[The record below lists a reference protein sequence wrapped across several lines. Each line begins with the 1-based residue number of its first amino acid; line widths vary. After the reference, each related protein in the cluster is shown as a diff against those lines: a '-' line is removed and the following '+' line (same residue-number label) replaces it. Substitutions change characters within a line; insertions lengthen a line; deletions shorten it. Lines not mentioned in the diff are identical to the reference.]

1 MKKLNKKVL
10 NINGIIFNI
19 YSDYTTEIDE
29 YFKEFIVP
37 STDEVKKE
45 ISIYFEKDKSV
56 FESVYRCFDKNK
68 SVIIDTFKNQTHY
81 QEDNK
86 FLIDN
91 EDYICIKESEVD
103 YKLFTNGKD
112 NSLKYLIRI
121 IRELLIRS
129 LEDKGY
135 FYMHGTGIEIYGKG
149 ILLLGGSGSGKTT
162 FATRLNEIET
172 PQKYLSNDRIFL
184 RQDEMKY
191 FPLPIIYAMGTVKS
205 NSNLDSYFERTHA
218 LENRRGGNYVL
229 ARSNV
234 KCDIP
239 LTDISTIFPHI
250 QNVSSMKVDTIIFPK
265 YE

>member
-149 ILLLGGSGSGKTT
+149 ILLLGGSG
-162 FATRLNEIET
+162 RLIAKRCT
-172 PQKYLSNDRIFL
+172 
-184 RQDEMKY
+184 
-191 FPLPIIYAMGTVKS
+191 
-205 NSNLDSYFERTHA
+205 
-218 LENRRGGNYVL
+218 
-229 ARSNV
+229 
-234 KCDIP
+234 
-239 LTDISTIFPHI
+239 
-250 QNVSSMKVDTIIFPK
+250 SS
-265 YE
+265 